1 MYNRNR
7 VIGAMTAEEFKEIVT
22 KRLECCGE
30 VLTGKG
36 GEYGRDNDRLHNFK
50 RASLLDN
57 ETPERA
63 LWGMW
68 KKHIVSVAD
77 MIDDIEHGKLPSQE
91 RVDEKLTDMI
101 NYTLL
106 LEGLLLERMCVG
118 YASPKVSSG

>member
-1 MYNRNR
+1 MT
-7 VIGAMTAEEFKEIVT
+7 GADFDTLVT
-22 KRLECCGE
+22 QRMAHCLQI
-30 VLTGKG
+30 LTGKEQ
-36 GEYGRDNDRLHNFK
+36 EYARGDDRLHNFK
-50 RASLLDN
+50 RAAAFDN
-57 ETPERA
+57 DTPERA